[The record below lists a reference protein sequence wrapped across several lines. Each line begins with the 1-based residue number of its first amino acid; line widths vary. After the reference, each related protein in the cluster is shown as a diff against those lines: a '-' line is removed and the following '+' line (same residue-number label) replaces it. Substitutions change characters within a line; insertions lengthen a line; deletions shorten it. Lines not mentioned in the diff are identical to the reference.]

1 MLARVA
7 NPLPQSI
14 CFSPISQPISSL
26 SFVVTQPYLELPSRS
41 WSLRHKIRWSSMCR
55 TCYTAVGALQ
65 CTAVSG
71 FALYPIY
78 ALTSRPASLNVSK
91 SCRSAGSSAMAFARR
106 PKTVLKFI
114 DNLRLASADREKLL
128 QHVQAHYIA
137 GDGPSLH
144 SLCDQHARSDNCTG
158 VAHSPTPSSYL
169 TSSCKQRL
177 PSSES
182 VSQGRP

>member
-1 MLARVA
+1 
-7 NPLPQSI
+7 
-14 CFSPISQPISSL
+14 
-26 SFVVTQPYLELPSRS
+26 
-41 WSLRHKIRWSSMCR
+41 
-55 TCYTAVGALQ
+55 
-65 CTAVSG
+65 
-71 FALYPIY
+71 
-78 ALTSRPASLNVSK
+78 
-91 SCRSAGSSAMAFARR
+91 MAFARR

-144 SLCDQHARSDNCTG
+144 SLCDQHAWSDNCTG

-169 TSSCKQRL
+169 TSSCQQRL